1 MGRILGIDYGNS
13 RIGLAI
19 SDPKKVI
26 AFPHSTIQIKD
37 VAGIKKVIREII
49 KKKEVEAIVI
59 GLPLGLN
66 GKDTTQ
72 TKIVRNFKNKVDE
85 LNIPTF
91 FQDERYSSISAKK
104 TLISQ
109 KIKTGYNKD
118 LIDRTAAAILLQQ
131 YLDFNNH

>member
-19 SDPKKVI
+19 SDSKKVI
-26 AFPHSTIQIKD
+26 AFPHSTIQVKD
-37 VAGIKKVIREII
+37 VVSIKSVIRKII
-49 KKKEVEAIVI
+49 KKKEIEAVVI

-72 TKIVRNFKNKVDE
+72 TRIVRDFKNKIDE
-85 LNIPTF
+85 LSIPTF

-104 TLISQ
+104 TLINQ

-131 YLDFNNH
+131 YLDFNNN

>member
-104 TLISQ
+104 TLINQ